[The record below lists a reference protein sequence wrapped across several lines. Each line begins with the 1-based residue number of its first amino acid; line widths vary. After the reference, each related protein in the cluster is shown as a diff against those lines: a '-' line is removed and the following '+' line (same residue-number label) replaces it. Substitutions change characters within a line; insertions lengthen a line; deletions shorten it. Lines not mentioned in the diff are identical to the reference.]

1 MLGERAQERDK
12 EEEEEEEDEGGVEV
26 SGCRAARGT
35 GNERGRRERKKSW
48 GMT

>member
-35 GNERGRRERKKSW
+35 EMKGGGGKGRSHGE
-48 GMT
+48 